1 MHGAHD
7 RAGVPA
13 HRVGIEVEAAL
24 AFGTGHHGTTRGCL
38 LALDA
43 LLKRDLRFDRPRL
56 HGPGRQGAR
65 ILDIGTGTGVLA
77 IAAAKALRA
86 RVLASDIDRSAV
98 DVARANARLNG
109 VGALVEV
116 VHAGGLSARRL
127 RERAPFDLVFANI
140 LLPPL
145 KRLAAPIARVLA
157 PGAHVVLSGL
167 LAAQAPAALAAYGA
181 QGLALEACI
190 PLDEWVTVIL
200 KRNRRPAQRPRR
212 PNCGWQAKRL
222 ASPLHTGRGAMI
234 KLGCVFALL
243 AVAVAASSP
252 AGAAGALAV
261 GSTSDVVQG
270 RHRGRD
276 LDQLRHRR
284 GGALG
289 GAQALPRVQARPQ
302 GGGDVPIGRN
312 LQRRMLCGLL
322 RPEGGHA
329 RAPAGRSRPPR
340 RWRRSGRLKTA
351 RRPRAQ
357 PDATFAGSKNRNVTK
372 SDVMRRVPL
381 SLILTEHDLFRK
393 PVPTFRDHALEHVQA
408 LSLIG
413 SSSLRAMSGAMYFS
427 SQLHRI
433 NRCA

>member
-1 MHGAHD
+1 MPLRSEQSVTTVARLACDAATARRLADALTESFGSGEAVVAAFEDAAGGWNVEVHFARAPDAAALHDAVATIAGPTAARALVFETVAARDWVAASLAGLRPVSAGRFLVHGAHD

-56 HGPGRQGAR
+56 HGPERQGAR

-98 DVARANARLNG
+98 DVARANARLNS

-200 KRNRRPAQRPRR
+200 KRNRRSRR
-212 PNCGWQAKRL
+212 N
-222 ASPLHTGRGAMI
+222 GRA
-234 KLGCVFALL
+234 
-243 AVAVAASSP
+243 
-252 AGAAGALAV
+252 
-261 GSTSDVVQG
+261 
-270 RHRGRD
+270 
-276 LDQLRHRR
+276 
-284 GGALG
+284 
-289 GAQALPRVQARPQ
+289 
-302 GGGDVPIGRN
+302 VPIVASR
-312 LQRRMLCGLL
+312 QRG
-322 RPEGGHA
+322 
-329 RAPAGRSRPPR
+329 
-340 RWRRSGRLKTA
+340 
-351 RRPRAQ
+351 
-357 PDATFAGSKNRNVTK
+357 
-372 SDVMRRVPL
+372 
-381 SLILTEHDLFRK
+381 
-393 PVPTFRDHALEHVQA
+393 
-408 LSLIG
+408 
-413 SSSLRAMSGAMYFS
+413 
-427 SQLHRI
+427 
-433 NRCA
+433 